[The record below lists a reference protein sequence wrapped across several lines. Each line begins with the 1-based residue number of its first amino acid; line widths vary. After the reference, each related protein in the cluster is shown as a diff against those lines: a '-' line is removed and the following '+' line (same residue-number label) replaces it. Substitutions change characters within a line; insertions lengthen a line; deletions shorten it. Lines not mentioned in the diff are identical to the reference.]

1 MEKIKNFFRKLFS
14 RNKQLKLEP
23 KSEDIHVE
31 AKDNKDNIKESLR
44 IDKRRLELIELQ
56 RKFEKNELDL
66 YSLTKKQIQDLTA
79 LYEEQVKELNYK
91 LGTIRNSES

>member
-1 MEKIKNFFRKLFS
+1 MEKIKDFFRKLFF
-14 RNKQLKLEP
+14 RNKQLKIES
-23 KSEDIHVE
+23 KNENINVE
-31 AKDNKDNIKESLR
+31 SKNNMKESLR
-44 IDKRRLELIELQ
+44 IDKRRLKLIELQ
-56 RKFEKNELDL
+56 KKFEKNELDL